1 MRVRLTRDLTRALKR
16 GDPWIFSD
24 ALARVPK
31 VPPGTHVTVEDRR
44 GKPVARGFVDP
55 ASPLAVRVCEPRP
68 NARLDESWARARL
81 EAAAALR
88 RAVVARPH
96 TTGYR
101 LVNGEGD
108 GLPGLT
114 CDVYGRAA
122 VVVLDGAGAAGFWD
136 AQGVAQAVT
145 DATGVETVYLRE
157 RRRGGPAGRPLVG
170 PAPEAPVPFVEH
182 GVRFTADLQRG
193 QKTGFFLDQRE
204 TRARVEALSAG
215 RRVLNTF
222 AYTGGFSV
230 YAGRGGAETVTTVD
244 LAKPAVQAADAHWRD
259 NGLDP
264 ARHEL
269 AAEDAFAFLDA
280 AVEARRAWDLVI
292 LDPPSFAPSRAAVDK
307 ARQAYVRLIAAGARV
322 TEPGGLLLAASCSS
336 HIGHADFLRL
346 CEEGVGRGRRRA
358 ATLEIAG
365 QPADHPAP
373 LPLDRFRYLKVV
385 LMRIAA

>member
-1 MRVRLTRDLTRALKR
+1 MRLNRDLARALKR

-24 ALARVPK
+24 ALSRVPK

-44 GKPVARGFVDP
+44 GKPLARGFVDP
-55 ASPLAVRVCEPRP
+55 ASPLAVRVCDPRP
-68 NARLDESWARARL
+68 NARLDEAWATARL
-81 EAAAALR
+81 DAAVALR
-88 RAVVARPH
+88 QAAVARPD

-108 GLPGLT
+108 GMPGLT
-114 CDVYGRAA
+114 CDRYGDAA

-136 AQGVAQAVT
+136 PRGVAHAVAQ
-145 DATGVETVYLRE
+145 ATGVETVYLRE
-157 RRRGGPAGRPLVG
+157 RRRGGPAGRPLLG
-170 PAPEAPVPFVEH
+170 PAPGAPANFLEH
-182 GVRFTADLQRG
+182 GVRFTADLVRG

-204 TRARVEALSAG
+204 TRARVEALAAG

-230 YAGRGGAETVTTVD
+230 YAGRGGAQAVTTVD
-244 LAKPAVQAADAHWRD
+244 LAKPAVQAADAHWRA

-280 AVEARRAWDLVI
+280 AAEGRRAWDLVI

-336 HIGHADFLRL
+336 HIGHADFLTL

-358 ATLEIAG
+358 VTLEVTG

-373 LPLDRFRYLKVV
+373 LPLGRFRYLKVV
-385 LMRIAA
+385 LLRVTA